1 MQTGIEKMKKRIL
14 KTLENTKFAGCSVVP
29 VAAKPGGGN
38 QDINNDSPPEG
49 ISSLIA
55 VSSS

>member
-1 MQTGIEKMKKRIL
+1 MKKRIL